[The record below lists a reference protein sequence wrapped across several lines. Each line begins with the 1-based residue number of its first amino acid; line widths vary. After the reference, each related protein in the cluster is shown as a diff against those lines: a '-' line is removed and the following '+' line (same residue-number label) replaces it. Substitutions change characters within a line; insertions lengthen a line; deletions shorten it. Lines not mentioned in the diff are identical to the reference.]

1 MTGMKLTERQK
12 QFAEENHRVLED
24 FLRYRGLPQEE
35 FYDVVVFRFLRAV
48 QQYDEREDL
57 QRYSFQTIA
66 RNHMR
71 SALSNYFRSQKHQK
85 ENMRL
90 ISLDYP
96 MAGNPN
102 LTLGDCIADERVN
115 VCEEVCEKLSRE
127 LKRRRIYHISPY
139 SVLQAKQGS
148 RNAPTKCTFWE
159 GGAATER
166 AEAFAS

>member
-12 QFAEENHRVLED
+12 RFAEENHKVLED
-24 FLRYRGLPQEE
+24 FLRYRGLSQEE

-57 QRYSFQTIA
+57 RQYQFKTIA
-66 RNHMR
+66 GYHMR
-71 SALSNYFRSQKHQK
+71 SALGHYFEKQKRQR

-102 LTLGDCIADERVN
+102 LTLGDCIADDRIN
-115 VCEEVCEKLSRE
+115 VFEEVCETLCRE
-127 LKRRRIYHISPY
+127 SNRRRLNHISHPIE
-139 SVLQAKQGS
+139 AKY
-148 RNAPTKCTFWE
+148 PL
-159 GGAATER
+159 AA
-166 AEAFAS
+166 